1 MINLLLIIIPFFFGL
16 VSFVIRNDHIR
27 RIFIVVCSGV
37 HLFLTSLILAKRSN
51 IILEG
56 WFVLDNVSIVF
67 LMITS
72 ILFFGAS
79 LYGVRYLYDE
89 SSHQISEEEKHKA
102 FTREAVF
109 SGCFL
114 LFLATMTI
122 VIVSQHLAV
131 LWVGVE
137 ATTLVSAPLIYFHR
151 TKRSLE
157 ATWKYLLICSVG
169 IAMALLGIFFLAV
182 ANHNQG
188 EMILSKMIENPNN
201 ISIPWL
207 KAAFLL
213 LFVGYGTK
221 MGIAPFHTWLPDAH
235 SEAPSV
241 VSALLSGALLNCAFL
256 GILRVYQICIAAGL
270 QAYCQDIFILFGLLS
285 VLCAAVFI
293 LKQTD
298 YKRMLAY
305 SSVEHMGI
313 ITLGIGLGGSA
324 VFGAMV
330 NMIGHSLTK
339 AGLFFIAG
347 NILSYSKT
355 KKISEIHG
363 LVFGKMRWSGVL
375 WLVGFLI
382 ITGTPPSGIFFGKF
396 VILKEA
402 LMKGHY
408 LITAVFLAA
417 LALVFIGMAR
427 IFISMTQGVPKED
440 DSKRDLSGDNKGP
453 IHENFRKDIVP
464 LVVNQKCLQDGNS
477 FLRIFPSALF
487 FGSAIGIGLYFP
499 VWLTQTLKI
508 AAKALGGS

>member
-1 MINLLLIIIPFFFGL
+1 MINILLIIIPLCSGLALFF
-16 VSFVIRNDHIR
+16 IRNDFIR
-27 RIFIVVCSGV
+27 RNLIVVCSGA
-37 HLFLTSLILAKRSN
+37 HLALTCLTWLKKLNPVST
-51 IILEG
+51 G
-56 WFVLDNVSIVF
+56 WFMFDNVSIIF
-67 LMITS
+67 LTITS

-79 LYGVRYLYDE
+79 VYAVRYLADE
-89 SSHQISEEEKHKA
+89 SLEHPEEPEKPRI
-102 FTREAVF
+102 FSREAVF

-122 VIVSQHLAV
+122 VIASQHLAV

-137 ATTLVSAPLIYFHR
+137 ATTLASAPLIYFHR

-182 ANHNQG
+182 ANNNQSDLLLAKIIAHAAG
-188 EMILSKMIENPNN
+188 MN
-201 ISIPWL
+201 IPWL

-270 QAYCQDIFILFGLLS
+270 QAYCQEIFMFFGLLS
-285 VLCAAVFI
+285 IVFAAVFI
-293 LKQTD
+293 LKQPD

-313 ITLGIGLGGSA
+313 ITLGIGLGNSA

-330 NMIGHSLTK
+330 NMIGHALTK

-347 NILSYSKT
+347 NILSYFKT
-355 KKISEIHG
+355 KKIGEIQG
-363 LVFGKMRWSGVL
+363 LIRGQMQWSGIL
-375 WLVGFLI
+375 WLVGFLL

-396 VILKEA
+396 IILKQA
-402 LMKGHY
+402 LLEKHY
-408 LITAVFLAA
+408 VMSFIFLGA
-417 LALVFIGMAR
+417 LAIVFIGMAR
-427 IFISMTQGVPKED
+427 IFISMTQGPAIKTAGQG
-440 DSKRDLSGDNKGP
+440 DLNK
-453 IHENFRKDIVP
+453 HNR
-464 LVVNQKCLQDGNS
+464 GNA
-477 FLRIFPSALF
+477 FLRLVPSALF
-487 FGSAIGIGLYFP
+487 FGLAISLGVYFP
-499 VWLTQTLKI
+499 AWLSRALAI
-508 AAKALGGS
+508 AAKELGGL